1 MLTHRA
7 AAASVGALLR
17 VGLEFALR
25 LLVIEDHEQTSRL
38 LRRGLGEAGFVVDV
52 CHDGLDGLHMATAS
66 QYDAIILDIMLPTLD
81 GWMVLAGLR
90 ERDRR
95 TPALILSAR
104 ESVNDRVRGLS
115 LGADDYLVKPFSF
128 DELLARVRAL
138 LRRRGE
144 NEPTK
149 FALDDLVMEPNRLT
163 VTRGGQPITLGLKE
177 YQLLEL
183 LVRHQGEVLS
193 RTFISERVWDMSF
206 DSDSNVIEVNI
217 RRLRKKIDEGHE
229 RPLIHTV
236 RGRGYVV
243 R

>member
-1 MLTHRA
+1 MARA
-7 AAASVGALLR
+7 APMRHTRINEVGC
-17 VGLEFALR
+17 LR
-25 LLVIEDHEQTSRL
+25 LLVIEDQEQTSRL

-52 CHDGLDGLHMATAS
+52 AHDGLDGLHMATSS
-66 QYDAIILDIMLPTLD
+66 QYDAIILDIMMPRLD
-81 GWMVLAGLR
+81 GWTVLAGLR
-90 ERDRR
+90 ESDRR
-95 TPALILSAR
+95 TPALVLSAR
-104 ESVNDRVRGLS
+104 ESVDDRVRGLS

-138 LRRRGE
+138 LRRRTQH
-144 NEPTK
+144 EPTTL
-149 FALDDLVMEPNRLT
+149 AIADLSMDPGRLT
-163 VTRGGQPITLGLKE
+163 ITRAGQQITLGMKE

-193 RTFISERVWDMSF
+193 RNFIAERVWDMSF

-217 RRLRKKIDEGHE
+217 RRLRKKIDDGFE
-229 RPLIHTV
+229 RQLIHTV

>member
-1 MLTHRA
+1 M
-7 AAASVGALLR
+7 
-17 VGLEFALR
+17 R

-52 CHDGLDGLHMATAS
+52 AHNGLDGLHMATS
-66 QYDAIILDIMLPTLD
+66 SPYDAIILDIMMPKLD
-81 GWMVLAGLR
+81 GWTVLAGLR
-90 ERDRR
+90 ESDRR
-95 TPALILSAR
+95 TPALVLSAR
-104 ESVNDRVRGLS
+104 ESVDDRVRGLS

-138 LRRRGE
+138 LRRANQPE
-144 NEPTK
+144 QTTLSIADMTMDPS
-149 FALDDLVMEPNRLT
+149 RLT
-163 VTRGGQPITLGLKE
+163 ITRAGQPITLGMKE

-183 LVRHQGEVLS
+183 LVRRQGEVLS
-193 RTFISERVWDMSF
+193 RNFIAEQVWDMSF

-217 RRLRKKIDEGHE
+217 RRLRKKIDEGFE
-229 RPLIHTV
+229 RQLIHTV

>member
-1 MLTHRA
+1 M
-7 AAASVGALLR
+7 
-17 VGLEFALR
+17 R

-52 CHDGLDGLHMATAS
+52 AHNGLDGLHMATS
-66 QYDAIILDIMLPTLD
+66 SPYDAIILDIMMPKLD
-81 GWMVLAGLR
+81 GWTVLAGLR
-90 ERDRR
+90 ESDRR
-95 TPALILSAR
+95 TPALVLSAR
-104 ESVNDRVRGLS
+104 ESVDDRVRGLS

-138 LRRRGE
+138 LRRANQPE
-144 NEPTK
+144 QTTLSIAEMTMDPS
-149 FALDDLVMEPNRLT
+149 RLT
-163 VTRGGQPITLGLKE
+163 VTRAGQPITLGMKE

-183 LVRHQGEVLS
+183 LVRRQGEVLS
-193 RTFISERVWDMSF
+193 RNFIAEQVWDMSF

-217 RRLRKKIDEGHE
+217 RRLRKKIDEGFE
-229 RPLIHTV
+229 RQLIHTV